1 VAIETPIAGH
11 YSATYNA
18 VADGYT
24 ESGFELEQTVKQELS
39 NESDAYGESTIDWVY
54 RGGDAFLTWDSKVYK
69 IGSTAPF
76 WPWGALGVMATTLA
90 PIGRLAS
97 AVAQAMVLTATA
109 NTPAA
114 ATPATLTASKSLL
127 APNFSGKLLFNSK
140 LRRVPVRL
148 QLLPSESAGTITWF
162 ALT

>member
-1 VAIETPIAGH
+1 MAIETPIAGH

-18 VADGYT
+18 VGVGYT
-24 ESGFELEQTVKQELS
+24 ETGFELEQTVKQEVS
-39 NESDAYGESTIDWVY
+39 NESDAFGESTIDWVY

-69 IGSTAPF
+69 AGSTAPF
-76 WPWGALGVMATTLA
+76 WPWGALGVMATAAA

-109 NTPAA
+109 GTPAS

-127 APNFSGKLLFNSK
+127 APNFSGRLLFNSK

-148 QLLPSESAGTITWF
+148 QLLPGETTGTVTWF
-162 ALT
+162 TLT